1 MRFILSLAGGGVG
14 ADRATG
20 IATGIVNGGK
30 IFNLVISKPDLKAKG
45 LENLVCWEF

>member
-1 MRFILSLAGGGVG
+1 MRFILSLAGGGGGGTGV
-14 ADRATG
+14 AT
-20 IATGIVNGGK
+20 TGIVNGGK